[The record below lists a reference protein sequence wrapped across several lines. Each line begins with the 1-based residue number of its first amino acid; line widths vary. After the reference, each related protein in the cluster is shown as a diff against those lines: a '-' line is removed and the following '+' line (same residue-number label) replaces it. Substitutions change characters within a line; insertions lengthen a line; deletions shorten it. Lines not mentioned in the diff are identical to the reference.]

1 VKRQCEA
8 TTKKGTPCTTAPLKP
23 GTVVDGIEASGRW
36 CISHDEDLKGKTS
49 FGGPQPGAGRPRTPK
64 PTEVGRR
71 LVEENIA
78 AVQRPYWRALG
89 YDVEMTDDGPKVVE
103 RPGGGAKI
111 YGVSA
116 KDGVVYVSEHDD
128 LGAMIAA
135 SEKLQDRAFG
145 RPKQA
150 TEITGADGGPV
161 EVSRDLSKLDDG
173 ELERLAELMAKV
185 EPDAPPAG
193 QG

>member
-1 VKRQCEA
+1 MSRRCEGI
-8 TTKKGTPCTTAPLKP
+8 TKKGAPCGTSPLKP
-23 GTVVDGIEASGRW
+23 GTVIDDISVSGRW
-36 CISHDEDLKGKTS
+36 CISHDEDLKGSTT
-49 FGGPQPGAGRPRTPK
+49 FGGPQPGSGRPRVPK

-89 YDVEMTDDGPKVVE
+89 YDVEITSEGPRVVKVD
-103 RPGGGAKI
+103 GGGAKI

-128 LGAMIAA
+128 LGAMIGA

-145 RPKQA
+145 RPKQM

-161 EVSRDLSKLDDG
+161 EVSGVDLSKLEAD
-173 ELERLAELMAKV
+173 ELCRLRELLAKAEADAA
-185 EPDAPPAG
+185 PDA
-193 QG
+193 

>member
-1 VKRQCEA
+1 MKRQCEG
-8 TTKKGTPCTTAPLKP
+8 TTKKGTPCGANPLKP
-23 GTVVDGIEASGRW
+23 GTVVKGVTVSGRW
-36 CISHDEDLKGKTS
+36 CNRHDEDLPDS
-49 FGGPQPGAGRPRTPK
+49 ARIGGPQPGSGRPRVPK

-78 AVQRPYWRALG
+78 IVQRPYWRALG
-89 YDVEMTDDGPKVVE
+89 YDVSETPDGLKVVRVE
-103 RPGGGAKI
+103 GGGAKI

-135 SEKLQDRAFG
+135 SEKLQDRALG
-145 RPKQA
+145 RPKQM

-161 EVSRDLSKLDDG
+161 EVSGIDLSKLGSD
-173 ELERLAELMAKV
+173 ELGRLRELLAKAHAS
-185 EPDAPPAG
+185 PDA
-193 QG
+193 